1 MTGSCINCREQGH
14 MAKDCPKAR
23 IQTDK
28 GKCRQPSTSGRVFV
42 LPGSKSQAGMISGHV
57 KLIDLSVY
65 VLFDTGATHSIVS
78 EQLESRLKPYEQ
90 TTKIPVV
97 ISTPMGG
104 SICVLTRFS
113 NCSLL
118 IGDCIRE
125 VPLLPMHM
133 SYFDLILDMD
143 WLSRH
148 RATIDCNAKQI
159 LFGDIDNPKAIF
171 QGGTPK
177 EDVSAVVSI
186 TVKQYTWQNNES
198 FLASLQDPEQ
208 VFPTSTSIPVVSEY
222 FDVFPDDL
230 PSIPPVRE
238 VEFTIDLVPGASPIF
253 KPPY

>member
-1 MTGSCINCREQGH
+1 

-28 GKCRQPSTSGRVFV
+28 GKGKQPSTSGRVFA

-65 VLFDTGATHSIVS
+65 VLFNTGATHSIVS

-90 TTKIPVV
+90 TTEFPVS

-113 NCSLL
+113 NCPLL

-125 VPLLPMHM
+125 VTLLPMHM
-133 SYFDLILDMD
+133 SYFDLILGMD

-148 RATIDCNAKQI
+148 RTTIDCNTKQI
-159 LFGDIDNPKAIF
+159 MFGDIDNLEAIF

-186 TVKQYTWQNNES
+186 TVKQYTWQKNES
-198 FLASLQDPEQ
+198 FLAALQDPEH
-208 VFPTSTSIPVVSEY
+208 VIPTSASIHVVSEY
-222 FDVFPDDL
+222 LDVFPDDL
-230 PSIPPVRE
+230 PGIPPVRE
-238 VEFTIDLVPGASPIF
+238 VEFTIDLVPGASPIS
-253 KPPY
+253 KAPY